1 MSKVGIKNNDPEGI
15 WKWLE
20 YLEELSEKIQPGGG
34 KSLTQ
39 MRKKFLDGFPEW
51 FDVVITS
58 ERLKPD
64 PGSYVIPRHYPT
76 HHPKAGQ
83 EHPKRGQPDMQAM
96 ALALSPE
103 WTRRCKKIKSAPR
116 GSVYAVESQD
126 DDDDDSS
133 VEYADVNA
141 VSRGAI
147 NASFICL
154 ICGGCG
160 HAGSVDGMDCLTKQL
175 GISIPRQEL
184 AATKYPN
191 GLKYPNMPR
200 SKSASA
206 RYSQD
211 SDGESINYSQR
222 NGKFRQTKPK
232 VKFRSKKEGKKPHVK
247 RKSVRQDESEA
258 SEEESKQR
266 NETVESS
273 DSDGEVAAKF
283 AVTYHTIDTSGQY
296 NSM

>member
-1 MSKVGIKNNDPEGI
+1 MS
-15 WKWLE
+15 
-20 YLEELSEKIQPGGG
+20 
-34 KSLTQ
+34 
-39 MRKKFLDGFPEW
+39 
-51 FDVVITS
+51 
-58 ERLKPD
+58 
-64 PGSYVIPRHYPT
+64 
-76 HHPKAGQ
+76 
-83 EHPKRGQPDMQAM
+83 
-96 ALALSPE
+96 
-103 WTRRCKKIKSAPR
+103 
-116 GSVYAVESQD
+116 
-126 DDDDDSS
+126 
-133 VEYADVNA
+133 NA

-154 ICGGCG
+154 ICGGRG

-200 SKSASA
+200 SKSVSD

-211 SDGESINYSQR
+211 SDGDQR
-222 NGKFRQTKPK
+222 NDKSRQTKPK

-258 SEEESKQR
+258 SEEEPEQED
-266 NETVESS
+266 ETVESS
-273 DSDGEVAAKF
+273 DSDGEVTAKF

-296 NSM
+296 NSMSDSSDEETTPRKSKTRPKRPPVNSKSATTKANKI